1 MMRLDYLNYI
11 LIVLFGVVMA
21 GAVFLKLV
29 VGFDIDSD
37 WFWFI
42 AGLGIAVEGFIS
54 FEKQRMFDRKYKV
67 VRRA

>member
-1 MMRLDYLNYI
+1 MKLDYVNYM
-11 LIVLFGVVMA
+11 LIILFGVGMA
-21 GAVFLKLV
+21 VAVFMKLV
-29 VGFDIDSD
+29 LGFNIDSD

-42 AGLGIAVEGFIS
+42 AGLGIAIEGFIS